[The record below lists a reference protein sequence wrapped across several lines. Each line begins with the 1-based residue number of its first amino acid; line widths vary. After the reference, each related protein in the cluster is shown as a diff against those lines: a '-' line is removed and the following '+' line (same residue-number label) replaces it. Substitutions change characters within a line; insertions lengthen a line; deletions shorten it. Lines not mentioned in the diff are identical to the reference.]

1 MKTIILRF
9 WRDESGTAAIEY
21 GIIAAMI
28 SVPLVNSAQPVAA
41 AINATFEKIT
51 AAMN

>member
-1 MKTIILRF
+1 MKDLFVRF
-9 WRDESGTAAIEY
+9 WRDETGTAAIEY

-28 SVPLVNSAQPVAA
+28 SVPLVNSAKIVAV
-41 AINATFEKIT
+41 AINTTFGKVI

>member
-1 MKTIILRF
+1 MRSIFLRF

-21 GIIAAMI
+21 GVIAAMI

-41 AINATFEKIT
+41 AINATFEKVIV
-51 AAMN
+51 AMN

>member
-1 MKTIILRF
+1 MMATIREF

-21 GIIAAMI
+21 GVIAAMI
-28 SVPLVNSAQPVAA
+28 SVPLINSAKVVTA
-41 AINATFEKIT
+41 AINTIFGTIT